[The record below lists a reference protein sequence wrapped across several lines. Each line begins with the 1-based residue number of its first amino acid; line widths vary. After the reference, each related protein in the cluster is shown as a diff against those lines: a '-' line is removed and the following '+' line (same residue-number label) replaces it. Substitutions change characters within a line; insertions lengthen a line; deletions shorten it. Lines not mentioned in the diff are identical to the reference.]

1 MIVPDKLIKP
11 DTAFL
16 LRVQNSMCARMSET
30 SECFGIECSD
40 CILDA
45 DLKTFGEWLS
55 KQTKE
60 AQDA

>member
-16 LRVQNSMCARMSET
+16 LRVQNGMCWKEMEEVGCT
-30 SECFGIECSD
+30 DIECSD

-60 AQDA
+60 AQDD

>member
-16 LRVQNSMCARMSET
+16 LRVQNSMCVYERET
-30 SECFGIECSD
+30 LGCTGIECYE
-40 CILDA
+40 CMLDT

-55 KQTKE
+55 KQVTE